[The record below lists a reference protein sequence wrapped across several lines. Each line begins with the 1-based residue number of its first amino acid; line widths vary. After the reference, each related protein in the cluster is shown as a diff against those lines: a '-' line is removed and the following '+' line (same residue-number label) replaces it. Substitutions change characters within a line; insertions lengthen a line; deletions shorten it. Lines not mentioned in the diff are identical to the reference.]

1 MHKRKAECL
10 SLRINNY
17 PRAGNS
23 WFVIA
28 IVHFGKKKFEYTDYL
43 KRNGQIMIHWSLE
56 VQQQCDEAD
65 GGSLLILFLCL
76 TRDLSVT

>member
-1 MHKRKAECL
+1 
-10 SLRINNY
+10 
-17 PRAGNS
+17 
-23 WFVIA
+23 
-28 IVHFGKKKFEYTDYL
+28 
-43 KRNGQIMIHWSLE
+43 MIHWSLE